1 MCERHVSSAQVPSLL
16 LCVGLVARSRRKY
29 SGVSGG
35 VARLRAMP
43 LQCCQNNK
51 RLQPSQPAVGLETL
65 GQLAPRAHKRASVAI
80 MQYSRTTT
88 ITISL
93 KGHAGGS
100 CWWVVLVGRVG
111 CGGLSEDATR
121 HGWAY
126 HRVESEAMPART
138 RERKLPDG
146 IASPPPPSD
155 ALKRTAAR
163 ELNPPFCTNR
173 QLATPGPETQ
183 LPRQPTSGCAHSRLA

>member
-16 LCVGLVARSRRKY
+16 RCVGLVARSRRKY

-163 ELNPPFCTNR
+163 ELNPPFCTNHP
-173 QLATPGPETQ
+173 AAF
-183 LPRQPTSGCAHSRLA
+183 CNIRLRALSHF